1 MKLALLSLLAAGV
14 AGTAAAQGAGFYGD
28 VGYTFHSVDTGV
40 DGLDDIDLGALTA
53 HGGYEFTPNLA
64 AEGELSVGIQD
75 EDFDLGG
82 GIDGSVSLNYLIGAY
97 GRVQGNIT
105 PQLQLFARAGLVNAE
120 LEAEA
125 DGLGSDS
132 DSETGAGYG
141 VGAEFMFDDLNGVR
155 VDYTRYDIEDLE
167 SDAFT
172 IAYKRKF

>member
-14 AGTAAAQGAGFYGD
+14 AGTAGAQSGSFYGD
-28 VGYTFHSVDTGV
+28 IGYTFQSIDTGIEGV
-40 DGLDDIDLGALTA
+40 DDIDIGAITG
-53 HGGYEFTPNLA
+53 HGGYQFTPNLA
-64 AEGELSVGIQD
+64 AEGEISVGVQD
-75 EDFDLGG
+75 EDFDLGAG
-82 GIDGSVSLNYLIGAY
+82 AEGSVSLNYLLGAY
-97 GRVQGNIT
+97 GRVQGNLT
-105 PQLQLFARAGLVNAE
+105 PQLQVFARAGIVNAE

-125 DGLGSDS
+125 DGLGSES

-141 VGAEFMFDDLNGVR
+141 VGAEYMFDAVNGVR